1 MTLLENLLKLQRKL
15 NHQYR
20 WTQGSEAR
28 NADGTPVWAYDRTA
42 CCWCLIGAA
51 NAVTATFGENRQ
63 LLVALQSRAYTRP
76 DEWGEVFEMPLDE
89 WNDDPERTFREV
101 RELITRAIDAETAR
115 LQAVATAARARDE
128 TTGVDSLDF
137 LD

>member
-28 NADGTPVWAYDRTA
+28 NADGVPVWAYDRTA
-42 CCWCLIGAA
+42 RCWCLIGASKV
-51 NAVTATFGENRQ
+51 VTETFGENRQ
-63 LLVALQSRAYTRP
+63 LLGALQSRAYTRP
-76 DEWGEVFEMPLDE
+76 DEWGEVFEMPLED

-101 RELITRAIDAETAR
+101 RELIARVIDAETAR